1 MGEFEN
7 RVACDGG
14 AAEPEGRIEEE
25 EQKLIE
31 DVAMV
36 DFNLLCSTV
45 AMQTQGKWTDKVQA
59 DDEEFHD
66 GGASVFRMWEGG
78 VLDLCDDRRIAVE
91 SFCCPCYRFG
101 KNMRR
106 AGFGYCFLQATVYL
120 ILALFALLNLIAFFV
135 TKRHPFLYLAIG
147 FTVLVGIYLGFFRSQ
162 IKQKFNIRG
171 SDSSWDDCF
180 YHIFC
185 PFCAL
190 SQEARTLEMNNVQD
204 GTWHGRGDTICVGG
218 YTEGNHAYLQLHPP
232 AIVTTKSSDNSS
244 SSSPRKVSGSEC

>member
-7 RVACDGG
+7 RVACDDG
-14 AAEPEGRIEEE
+14 AAEGRNEE

-31 DVAMV
+31 DVAVV
-36 DFNLLCSTV
+36 DFDLLCSTV
-45 AMQTQGKWTDKVQA
+45 ALQTQGKWTTKVQA
-59 DDEEFHD
+59 ADEEFHD

-78 VLDLCDDRRIAVE
+78 VLDFCDDRRLAVE

-106 AGFGYCFLQATVYL
+106 AGFGSCFLQATAYY
-120 ILALFALLNLIAFFV
+120 ILALFALLNLVAFFV
-135 TKRHPFLYLAIG
+135 TKRHAFLYLAIG

-162 IKQKFNIRG
+162 IKDKFNIRG
-171 SDSSWDDCF
+171 SDSSLDDCF

-185 PFCAL
+185 PCCAL

-218 YTEGNHAYLQLHPP
+218 YSEGSHAYLQLHPP
-232 AIVTTKSSDNSS
+232 AIFTTKSPDNSS
-244 SSSPRKVSGSEC
+244 SPQKVSDDEC

>member
-1 MGEFEN
+1 MGGFEN

-14 AAEPEGRIEEE
+14 AAEPEGRIEE

-45 AMQTQGKWTDKVQA
+45 ALQTQGKWTDKVQA
-59 DDEEFHD
+59 DDEEFHE

-244 SSSPRKVSGSEC
+244 SSSPQKVSDSEC